1 MNRGEIER
9 KIAQGLAYIDPK
21 TGKPWYDEPERSILG
36 CLFRQFVRR
45 SACAIRSG
53 GSHVQTKLLVILRVF
68 LFGIFTSLVS
78 QLL

>member
-1 MNRGEIER
+1 MSMCYDYKGIEDKMNRGEIER

-45 SACAIRSG
+45 SACAI
-53 GSHVQTKLLVILRVF
+53 LVVVAMF
-68 LFGIFTSLVS
+68 KQNSL
-78 QLL
+78 